1 MPPYSAIVEDHF
13 ARPRNL
19 GPMPEA
25 SVEAEAVNPVC
36 GDRMRLFLRIED
48 DHVAAATFQAQ
59 GCPAAIA
66 AASMTTVLLI
76 GQPLDAVRR
85 LRNQDVADALGGL
98 PRAKLHCSVLAEE
111 AVAQALVRW
120 DAAAPRT
127 R

>member
-19 GPMPEA
+19 GPMAEP
-25 SVEAEAVNPVC
+25 SVEAEAVNPIC
-36 GDRMRLFLRIED
+36 GDRMRLYLRIDGER
-48 DHVAAATFQAQ
+48 VTAASFQAQ

-66 AASMTTVLLI
+66 AASMTTVLLS

-85 LRNQDVADALGGL
+85 LRNPDVAEALGGL

-111 AVAQALVRW
+111 VVSKALAQWDAVASQR
-120 DAAAPRT
+120 R
-127 R
+127 